1 MERGKFIALE
11 GIDGSGK
18 STQIGRLVRRL
29 TDRGITCHATREPTG
44 RPVGTLI
51 RQALTGQTPLDPR
64 VIAALYAADR
74 IDHLVNGEDG
84 LLALVERGVT
94 VVTDRYYFSS
104 YAYHSV
110 DMDMDWVIGANSVSA
125 GLLRPTLTVFLDVSV
140 DRAMER
146 IRRGRDRVEL
156 FERED
161 RLRKTRALYFEA
173 FERLKGTEA
182 VVVVDGGLPEDEVEE
197 RVWAAV
203 DSFFLKENGPDRRN
217 RKRT

>member
-18 STQIGRLVRRL
+18 STQLGRLVDRL
-29 TDRGITCHATREPTG
+29 TAQGVTCHATREPTG
-44 RPVGTLI
+44 RPVGALI

-84 LLALVERGVT
+84 LLSLVERGIT
-94 VVTDRYYFSS
+94 VVTDRYCFSS

-110 DMDMDWVIGANSVSA
+110 DMEMDWVIGANSVSA
-125 GLLRPTLTVFLDVSV
+125 GLLRPTLTVFLDVSAEQ
-140 DRAMER
+140 AMER

-173 FERLKGTEA
+173 FERLKETETVA
-182 VVVVDGGLPEDEVEE
+182 VVDASGPEDEVAR

-203 DSFFLKENGPDRRN
+203 SPYF
-217 RKRT
+217 T

>member
-11 GIDGSGK
+11 GVDGSGK
-18 STQIGRLVRRL
+18 STQIGHLVRRL
-29 TDRGITCHATREPTG
+29 EEQGVTCHATREPTG
-44 RPVGTLI
+44 RPVGALI

-84 LLALVERGVT
+84 LLSLVERGIT

-125 GLLRPTLTVFLDVSV
+125 ELLRPTLTVFLDVPV
-140 DRAMER
+140 ELALER
-146 IRRGRDRVEL
+146 IRQGRDRVEL
-156 FERED
+156 FEKED

-182 VVVVDGGLPEDEVEE
+182 VAVVDGDGPEDEVAR
-197 RVWAAV
+197 RVWAV
-203 DSFFLKENGPDRRN
+203 VEPCFS
-217 RKRT
+217 

>member
-1 MERGKFIALE
+1 MEQGKFIALE

-18 STQIGRLVRRL
+18 STQTERLVRRL
-29 TDRGITCHATREPTG
+29 TGHGVTCRATREPTG
-44 RPVGTLI
+44 RPVGALI

-84 LLALVERGVT
+84 LLSLVERGIT

-125 GLLRPTLTVFLDVSV
+125 GLLRPTLTVFLDVPV
-140 DRAMER
+140 ERALER

-161 RLRKTRALYFEA
+161 RLRRTRALYFEA
-173 FERLKGTEA
+173 FERLKGTE
-182 VVVVDGGLPEDEVEE
+182 VVAVVDGSGPEDEVEE
-197 RVWAAV
+197 RIWAAV
-203 DSFFLKENGPDRRN
+203 SPYF
-217 RKRT
+217 T

>member
-18 STQIGRLVRRL
+18 STQIERLVQRL
-29 TDRGITCHATREPTG
+29 RSRGINCRATREPTG
-44 RPVGTLI
+44 RPVGVLI

-84 LLALVERGVT
+84 LAVLVERGVT

-110 DMDMDWVIGANSVSA
+110 DLDMGWVIGANSVSA
-125 GLLRPTLTVFLDVSV
+125 ELLRPTLTVFLDVPV
-140 DRAMER
+140 NLALER

-156 FERED
+156 FEKED
-161 RLRKTRALYFEA
+161 RLRQTRALYFEA
-173 FERLKGTEA
+173 FERLKDTEA
-182 VVVVDGGLPEDEVEE
+182 VAVVDGGGPEDEVEA

-203 DSFFLKENGPDRRN
+203 SPLFSLN
-217 RKRT
+217 

>member
-18 STQIGRLVRRL
+18 STQIQRLVGRLAGQGV
-29 TDRGITCHATREPTG
+29 TCHATREPTG
-44 RPVGTLI
+44 RPVGALI

-64 VIAALYAADR
+64 VIGALYAADR

-84 LLALVERGVT
+84 LLSLVERGVT

-125 GLLRPTLTVFLDVSV
+125 GLLRPTLTVFLDVPV
-140 DRAMER
+140 ELALER

-156 FERED
+156 FEKED
-161 RLRKTRALYFEA
+161 RLRKTRALYFDA
-173 FERLKGTEA
+173 FERLKETETVA
-182 VVVVDGGLPEDEVEE
+182 VVDGDGPEDEVAE

-203 DSFFLKENGPDRRN
+203 SPYFVPFF
-217 RKRT
+217 

>member
-29 TDRGITCHATREPTG
+29 TERGVTCHATREPTG
-44 RPVGTLI
+44 RPVGALI

-84 LLALVERGVT
+84 LLSLVERGVT

-110 DMDMDWVIGANSVSA
+110 DMDMDWVIEANSFSA
-125 GLLRPTLTVFLDVSV
+125 GLLRPTLTVFLDVPV

-146 IRRGRDRVEL
+146 IRRGRDHVEL
-156 FERED
+156 FEKED
-161 RLRKTRALYFEA
+161 RLQKTRALYFEA
-173 FERLKGTEA
+173 FERLKGEETVA
-182 VVVVDGGLPEDEVEE
+182 VVDGDGPEDEVAG

-203 DSFFLKENGPDRRN
+203 SPYF
-217 RKRT
+217 T

>member
-29 TDRGITCHATREPTG
+29 TERGINCRATREPTG
-44 RPVGTLI
+44 RPVGALI

-84 LLALVERGVT
+84 LIALVEQGIT

-110 DMDMDWVIGANSVSA
+110 DMDMDWVIGTNSVSA
-125 GLLRPTLTVFLDVSV
+125 ELLRPTLTVFLDVPV
-140 DRAMER
+140 ELALER
-146 IRRGRDRVEL
+146 IRRGRDHIEL
-156 FERED
+156 FEKEE
-161 RLRKTRALYFEA
+161 RLRQTRAMYFKA
-173 FERLKGTEA
+173 FERLKETETVA
-182 VVVVDGGLPEDEVEE
+182 VVDGGRPEDEVAE

-203 DSFFLKENGPDRRN
+203 SPYFP
-217 RKRT
+217 

>member
-18 STQIGRLVRRL
+18 STQIRRL
-29 TDRGITCHATREPTG
+29 AERLTEQGVACHATREPTG

-84 LLALVERGVT
+84 LLSLVERGVT

-125 GLLRPTLTVFLDVSV
+125 GLLRPTLTVFLDVPV
-140 DRAMER
+140 ELAMER

-173 FERLKGTEA
+173 FERLKKAETVA
-182 VVVVDGGLPEDEVEE
+182 VVDGSGTEDEVAQ
-197 RVWAAV
+197 RVWAAAAPY
-203 DSFFLKENGPDRRN
+203 F
-217 RKRT
+217 T

>member
-18 STQIGRLVRRL
+18 STQIKRLAGRL
-29 TDRGITCHATREPTG
+29 TEMGINCHATREPTG
-44 RPVGTLI
+44 RPVGALI

-84 LLALVERGVT
+84 LLSLVERGIT

-110 DMDMDWVIGANSVSA
+110 DMEMGWVIGANSVSA
-125 GLLRPTLTVFLDVSV
+125 ELLRPTLTVFLDVPV
-140 DRAMER
+140 ERALER

-161 RLRKTRALYFEA
+161 RLRQTRTLYFEA

-182 VVVVDGGLPEDEVEE
+182 VAVVDGDGSEDQVA
-197 RVWAAV
+197 RRIWAAV
-203 DSFFLKENGPDRRN
+203 SPYFE
-217 RKRT
+217 TEE

>member
-11 GIDGSGK
+11 GVDGSGK
-18 STQIGRLVRRL
+18 STQIERLVKRL
-29 TDRGITCHATREPTG
+29 TERGIACHATREPTG
-44 RPVGTLI
+44 RPVGALI
-51 RQALTGQTPLDPR
+51 RQALTGQVPLDPR

-84 LLALVERGVT
+84 LLSLVERGIT

-125 GLLRPTLTVFLDVSV
+125 GLLRPTLTVFLDVPV
-140 DRAMER
+140 ELALER
-146 IRRGRDRVEL
+146 IRRGRDHVEL
-156 FERED
+156 FEKED

-182 VVVVDGGLPEDEVEE
+182 VAVVDGAGTQDEVAR
-197 RVWAAV
+197 RVWAAAEPY
-203 DSFFLKENGPDRRN
+203 F
-217 RKRT
+217 T

>member
-29 TDRGITCHATREPTG
+29 AGRGVNCRATREPTG
-44 RPVGTLI
+44 RPVGALI
-51 RQALTGQTPLDPR
+51 RQALTGRTPLDPR
-64 VIAALYAADR
+64 VIAALSAADR

-84 LLALVERGVT
+84 LLALVERGIT

-125 GLLRPTLTVFLDVSV
+125 ELLRPTLTVFLDVPV

-146 IRRGRDRVEL
+146 IRRGRDHEEL
-156 FERED
+156 FEKED
-161 RLRKTRALYFEA
+161 RLRQTRSLYFEA
-173 FERLKGTEA
+173 FERLKETETVA
-182 VVVVDGGLPEDEVEE
+182 VVDGDCPEDEAEE

-203 DSFFLKENGPDRRN
+203 SPYF
-217 RKRT
+217 T